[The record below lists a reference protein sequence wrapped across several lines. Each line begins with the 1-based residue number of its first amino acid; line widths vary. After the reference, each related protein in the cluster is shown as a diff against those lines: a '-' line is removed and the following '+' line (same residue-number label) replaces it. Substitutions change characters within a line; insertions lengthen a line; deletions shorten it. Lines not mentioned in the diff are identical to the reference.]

1 MLNPGAFSDRENQI
15 PLGVARYRSGQCR
28 SARPCGVSPPDDAL
42 ACAGAAA
49 QLTDRARETAIEILE
64 RLQPDGGC
72 EFVSAFAGVMPI
84 VAFLTLVNLP
94 IEEFQLGW

>member
-1 MLNPGAFSDRENQI
+1 MVPVNAD
-15 PLGVARYRSGQCR
+15 
-28 SARPCGVSPPDDAL
+28 PPDHAAYRRLMMPWFAPVRL
-42 ACAGAAA
+42 A
-49 QLTDRARETAIEILE
+49 QVTDRARETAIEILE